1 MGSEPL
7 SQQWASFFPYHDY
20 VYTIINKENRG
31 LTEAK
36 EDQGKIFPVFPLSHL
51 IKTSWND
58 MLLRTLRSKKLCCRS
73 VATDGRQTRIFL
85 VLLGILVVS
94 AFIAAGAQAGSEIS
108 LQKKGHQTMPQAAAA
123 FKKDLPPLDAVQP
136 ARIETFTFGL
146 G

>member
-1 MGSEPL
+1 
-7 SQQWASFFPYHDY
+7 
-20 VYTIINKENRG
+20 
-31 LTEAK
+31 
-36 EDQGKIFPVFPLSHL
+36 
-51 IKTSWND
+51 
-58 MLLRTLRSKKLCCRS
+58 MLPRIHRAKLCCR
-73 VATDGRQTRIFL
+73 VAATDGRQTRIFL

-108 LQKKGHQTMPQAAAA
+108 LQKKGHQTMPQTAAA